1 MVIGEDY
8 HAIANHEY
16 VWQIDES
23 LYSEFELVTIKKR
36 NYHQLLYSGVCIL
49 MREKKIKLN
58 TVYGKHPLPRWCI
71 KLCMYYV
78 VFLNSVTFHHAGKL
92 ELYEK

>member
-23 LYSEFELVTIKKR
+23 LYSEFELVTIKKGITISFFI
-36 NYHQLLYSGVCIL
+36 Q
-49 MREKKIKLN
+49 E
-58 TVYGKHPLPRWCI
+58 
-71 KLCMYYV
+71 
-78 VFLNSVTFHHAGKL
+78 FAF
-92 ELYEK
+92 